1 MAEGSAAFDGFLA
14 KYTGDLTSAQ
24 FMEVWD
30 HFDKDGNG
38 FIEGKEL
45 DDFFRELAR
54 QKGGKQP
61 SDQEISDM
69 REAIMLKFD
78 DNKDGRIS
86 MNEMSSILPMEESFL
101 LLFRQQVG
109 TSVEFMEIWR
119 KYDADCSGYIESE
132 ELRSFL
138 TDLLS
143 KAGKDVTEDKLAEY
157 VETILKMFDSNNDRK
172 LELKEMA
179 QLLPVKENFLTQFQI
194 FEGSRVSREEFDKI
208 FAHYDKDKSGTIED
222 SELCGLLKDLM
233 EHGEKDQADWL
244 GNDSLGFIKGLLG
257 WLQKLKARLTNKE
270 LDAKVLEE
278 NKELLLKICDI
289 DKDGRLS
296 KDELAMLLCDAEL

>member
-14 KYTGDLTSAQ
+14 KYTGDLTSSQ

-38 FIEGKEL
+38 FIEGTEL

-101 LLFRQQVG
+101 LLFRQEIG

-179 QLLPVKENFLTQFQI
+179 QLLPVKENFLTQFQ
-194 FEGSRVSREEFDKI
+194 GSRVSREEFDKI

-233 EHGEKDQADWL
+233 EHGEKDTSHLPQTL
-244 GNDSLGFIKGLLG
+244 SVEGLLG

>member
-179 QLLPVKENFLTQFQI
+179 QLLPVKENFLTQFQ
-194 FEGSRVSREEFDKI
+194 GSRVSREEFDKI

-233 EHGEKDQADWL
+233 EHGEKD
-244 GNDSLGFIKGLLG
+244 GLLG

>member
-54 QKGGKQP
+54 QKGGKDEQP

-233 EHGEKDQADWL
+233 EHGEKDTSHLPQTL
-244 GNDSLGFIKGLLG
+244 SVEGLLG

>member
-14 KYTGDLTSAQ
+14 KYTGDLTSSQ

-38 FIEGKEL
+38 FIEGTEL

-101 LLFRQQVG
+101 LLFRQEIG

-157 VETILKMFDSNNDRK
+157 VETILKVFDTNEDGK
-172 LELKEMA
+172 LDLKEMSK
-179 QLLPVKENFLTQFQI
+179 LLPVKENFLTQFQI
-194 FEGSRVSREEFDKI
+194 VSMLLWEELFTCLSQIYTDANYI
-208 FAHYDKDKSGTIED
+208 IYP
-222 SELCGLLKDLM
+222 LLMASNL
-233 EHGEKDQADWL
+233 HASCCRCL
-244 GNDSLGFIKGLLG
+244 SLVV
-257 WLQKLKARLTNKE
+257 NS
-270 LDAKVLEE
+270 
-278 NKELLLKICDI
+278 C
-289 DKDGRLS
+289 
-296 KDELAMLLCDAEL
+296 LAML

>member
-179 QLLPVKENFLTQFQI
+179 QLLPVKENFLTQFQ
-194 FEGSRVSREEFDKI
+194 GSRVSREEFDKI

-233 EHGEKDQADWL
+233 EHGEKD
-244 GNDSLGFIKGLLG
+244 
-257 WLQKLKARLTNKE
+257 E

>member
-1 MAEGSAAFDGFLA
+1 MSFPPTQDE
-14 KYTGDLTSAQ
+14 
-24 FMEVWD
+24 
-30 HFDKDGNG
+30 
-38 FIEGKEL
+38 
-45 DDFFRELAR
+45 
-54 QKGGKQP
+54 QP

-179 QLLPVKENFLTQFQI
+179 QLLPVKENFLTQFQ
-194 FEGSRVSREEFDKI
+194 GSRVSREEFDKI

-233 EHGEKDQADWL
+233 EHGEKD
-244 GNDSLGFIKGLLG
+244 
-257 WLQKLKARLTNKE
+257 
-270 LDAKVLEE
+270 
-278 NKELLLKICDI
+278 
-289 DKDGRLS
+289 
-296 KDELAMLLCDAEL
+296 

>member
-179 QLLPVKENFLTQFQI
+179 QLLPVKENFLTQFQ
-194 FEGSRVSREEFDKI
+194 GSRVSREEFDKI

-233 EHGEKDQADWL
+233 EHGEKDTSHLPQTL
-244 GNDSLGFIKGLLG
+244 SVEGLLG

>member
-14 KYTGDLTSAQ
+14 KYTGDLTSSQ

-38 FIEGKEL
+38 FIEGTEL
-45 DDFFRELAR
+45 MISFASWPR

-101 LLFRQQVG
+101 LLFRQEIG

-179 QLLPVKENFLTQFQI
+179 QLLPVKENFLTQFQ
-194 FEGSRVSREEFDKI
+194 GSRVSREEFDKI